1 MMNDIL
7 GEDFPFSENILDG
20 KTALVCGASRG
31 IGRSPLLLLGAG
43 ARVIACAR
51 NKELLEELVSE
62 MHGSGHEAL
71 VLDLED
77 TDTVR
82 ACADSLADRKITI
95 LINNAGG
102 PPRSPLLQN
111 DLGTSMDLSNAIST
125 HRTFWSRILHRG
137 WKHMV
142 AGGLST
148 SFLHRFANLWKESV
162 CRIL

>member
-31 IGRSPLLLLGAG
+31 IGRIHRAAPCQGG

-51 NKELLEELVSE
+51 NKEMLEELVSE

-77 TDTVR
+77 TDAVR
-82 ACADSLADRKITI
+82 ACADSLADREITI

-102 PPRSPLLQN
+102 PPSQ
-111 DLGTSMDLSNAIST
+111 ST
-125 HRTFWSRILHRG
+125 PS
-137 WKHMV
+137 K
-142 AGGLST
+142 
-148 SFLHRFANLWKESV
+148 
-162 CRIL
+162 

>member
-31 IGRSPLLLLGAG
+31 IGRSTALLLARAG

-77 TDTVR
+77 TDAVR
-82 ACADSLADRKITI
+82 ACAESLVDR
-95 LINNAGG
+95 
-102 PPRSPLLQN
+102 
-111 DLGTSMDLSNAIST
+111 
-125 HRTFWSRILHRG
+125 
-137 WKHMV
+137 
-142 AGGLST
+142 
-148 SFLHRFANLWKESV
+148 
-162 CRIL
+162 